1 MANKL
6 SFDINMNTAGYVQG
20 ARQAQQSTKDLEK
33 STNKYLKEF
42 GSLRKELGA
51 AKKEAQNLAMEFSQ
65 LSKAEKQ
72 SEIGKQMAKDLNF
85 AIEKAAELQDVM
97 GDVNESIKNAASDTK
112 GLDAF
117 KEAMT
122 IGKNVATTYAG
133 AVAKLTGNDKALT
146 DVVSN
151 LAMVEGGFNTII
163 SVSNALQK
171 QSALM
176 KGINIIQT
184 KALTAATNSGTV
196 AQAAFNAVANANP
209 YVLLASVVAAAALAI
224 GGYMLATSKATDE
237 EEKHKK
243 KLEELKKT
251 QESYT
256 NSVASEYS
264 KTISTYRMLQEQ
276 WRGLRTEQ
284 EKNQFLKDNQ
294 QEFEKLTN
302 KVKDVASAEKFL
314 ITDTENVVKSFQ
326 LRAEAAANA
335 AAAIESYS
343 NAIKAEEMLNQS
355 SSWVGKTISLDEW
368 KKLPKQ
374 LQDSLEKSGNIIKKY
389 TTEFDDR
396 VHIGVENQV
405 QYKRVLSGF
414 EITGEL
420 NPAQIATLR
429 AAGITIKELDDNLK
443 NATTSAERF
452 TKKAVNLTNQANKL
466 NTVGG
471 AKDKKTPTKE
481 QLTYLGKLEKKVSDL
496 KKDLE
501 NIDPKAPNFNN
512 LVDNLK
518 TQIAKAEKEV
528 KDYKISIGLEVV
540 PVDKSG
546 EEKEKALK
554 SLQAIFDELNKSEQ
568 KFDFSGLSD
577 KDRKNAEEILEK
589 YQKLVKARDE
599 FKKVAETTTDSEAQ
613 YAAVQAWIDTGNA
626 IEGALGS
633 LMAFVALSQKLNA
646 VNEHINKMYENFGNA
661 MSAVNSLGNAMNTIG
676 EMSEDKVL
684 NVAGIVAQA
693 IAQISLSFAEALR
706 QNAKS
711 PIGVWGWIAAGAAGL
726 AQLVAMTSQIKSI
739 NKYAEGGIIGGSSFS
754 GDRLLARVNSGEMIF
769 NSRQQKRLY
778 EIANGTGYIGNNT
791 LHIIG
796 TTKVNG
802 SDLDIVWTN
811 YNRINKRAR

>member
-33 STNKYLKEF
+33 STNHYLKEF
-42 GSLRKELGA
+42 GSLRKELSA
-51 AKKEAQNLAMEFSQ
+51 AKKEAYNLAMEFSQ
-65 LSKAEKQ
+65 LSKTEKE
-72 SEIGKQMAKDLNF
+72 SDIGKQMAKDLNF
-85 AIEKAAELQDVM
+85 AIEKAAELQDVL
-97 GDVNESIKNAASDTK
+97 GDTNEAIKNAASDTK

-184 KALTAATNSGTV
+184 KALTAATNSSTV
-196 AQAAFNAVANANP
+196 AQAAFNAVAKANP
-209 YVLLASVVAAAALAI
+209 YVLLASVAAAAALAI

-243 KLEELKKT
+243 KLEELKKV

-314 ITDTENVVKSFQ
+314 ITDTANVVKSFQ

-343 NAIKAEEMLNQS
+343 NAIKAQEMLNQS
-355 SSWVGKTISLDEW
+355 SSWVGKTIELDEW

-374 LQDSLEKSGNIIKKY
+374 LQDSLEKSGKIIKKY
-389 TTEFDDR
+389 TTEFDDQ

-429 AAGITIKELDDNLK
+429 AAGITIKELEDNLK

-452 TKKAVNLTNQANKL
+452 TKAEVQLLKQANAL

-471 AKDKKTPTKE
+471 TKDTNTPDVQTKPEIQTTAKVDEIQIDIDKQFTEEVNKLFDKYN
-481 QLTYLGKLEKKVSDL
+481 QSKNKSNKLTFDVSGLGEKGKAIEEEYNRLYDL
-496 KKDLE
+496 QQGLMDMLRNPELDLTQYE
-501 NIDPKAPNFNN
+501 ALYNW
-512 LVDNLK
+512 LQ
-518 TQIAKAEKEV
+518 QIAAQMSVVTTKAQEMS
-528 KDYKISIGLEVV
+528 D
-540 PVDKSG
+540 
-546 EEKEKALK
+546 A
-554 SLQAIFDELNKSEQ
+554 AI
-568 KFDFSGLSD
+568 
-577 KDRKNAEEILEK
+577 R
-589 YQKLVKARDE
+589 
-599 FKKVAETTTDSEAQ
+599 
-613 YAAVQAWIDTGNA
+613 
-626 IEGALGS
+626 
-633 LMAFVALSQKLNA
+633 
-646 VNEHINKMYENFGNA
+646 NKMAEDMA
-661 MSAVNSLGNAMNTIG
+661 KEADEKRKTAINSLASAASSLGQAMNTIG
-676 EMSEDKVL
+676 QMSEDKTL
-684 NVAGIVAQA
+684 NVAGTIAQA
-693 IAQISLSFAEALR
+693 LANLALSFSEGL
-706 QNAKS
+706 AKES
-711 PIGVWGWIAAGAAGL
+711 KWGIWNWIAAGAAGL
-726 AQLVAMTSQIKSI
+726 AQLVAMTAQIKDI
-739 NKYAEGGIIGGSSFS
+739 NKYAEGGVIGGNSFS

-778 EIANGTGYIGNNT
+778 EIANGNGYIGNNT
-791 LHIIG
+791 VHIIG